1 MSPDPL
7 TISSCDRLASA
18 CVDAAM
24 GFGGGAAR
32 SGDSADPQSII
43 SKGSAHQLA
52 DLIYRLA
59 MADPPGPAFWT
70 RSRAG
75 RAPSKT
81 GRAMVLGRQFRS
93 IHRRGCATP

>member
-24 GFGGGAAR
+24 GFGGGAAW

-70 RSRAG
+70 GAG
-75 RAPSKT
+75 LAEPRRRLDGRWCWDASFGPSI
-81 GRAMVLGRQFRS
+81 GGVAR
-93 IHRRGCATP
+93 P